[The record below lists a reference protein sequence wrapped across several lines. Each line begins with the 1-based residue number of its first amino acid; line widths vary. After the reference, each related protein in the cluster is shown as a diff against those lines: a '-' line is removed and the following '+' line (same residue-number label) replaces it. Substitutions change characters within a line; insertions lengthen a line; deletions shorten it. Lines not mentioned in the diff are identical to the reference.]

1 MITFKLLRRI
11 LISEFN
17 IEYSS
22 NKFELYIS
30 MCIYIKS
37 ELYIYIYIYL
47 CVCVHPSDY
56 KAGSDT
62 YRYTLTHT
70 HKSLYKAGKL
80 NLFWYLGKYLKPDT
94 AAPRTGTTIKLE
106 TFYLSV
112 GTSALLPKN
121 PFVNILLDKLVIPDE
136 TWIHLVVSHE
146 RRWQFVSPSFC
157 CRNKEELKSIH
168 SSVWGGENLVSHLKQ
183 SDYYTVL
190 YCSTTENK
198 FLVFVFKLRKLQ
210 KWNPPHLISFYTHTH
225 TGTCTHTHSHI
236 KWLPMKFPLK
246 LLYRFTFQQNFKK

>member
-1 MITFKLLRRI
+1 MCVYIHKITKQVV
-11 LISEFN
+11 
-17 IEYSS
+17 
-22 NKFELYIS
+22 
-30 MCIYIKS
+30 IYT
-37 ELYIYIYIYL
+37 
-47 CVCVHPSDY
+47 
-56 KAGSDT
+56 DT
-62 YRYTLTHT
+62 HLHT
-70 HKSLYKAGKL
+70 HKSLYKDRKL
-80 NLFWYLGKYLKPDT
+80 NLFWYLGKCLKPDI

-146 RRWQFVSPSFC
+146 RRWQFVSSSFC

-198 FLVFVFKLRKLQ
+198 FLVFVFKLRKL
-210 KWNPPHLISFYTHTH
+210 
-225 TGTCTHTHSHI
+225 
-236 KWLPMKFPLK
+236 
-246 LLYRFTFQQNFKK
+246 